1 MARHRARARAG
12 STNGRMSGTM
22 QCMMQ
27 PSHTRELRHGE
38 SWATVSVVQ
47 YSLNDGL
54 YAAKS
59 EMSASTCSVMGWAWA
74 SSRRAPTWV
83 SR

>member
-1 MARHRARARAG
+1 MARPRARARAG

-27 PSHTRELRHGE
+27 PSHTRERRHGE

-54 YAAKS
+54 
-59 EMSASTCSVMGWAWA
+59 
-74 SSRRAPTWV
+74 
-83 SR
+83 